1 MFSVPL
7 LTLMVTF
14 APTGIEMLILLS
26 FGLDE
31 TIWFIATASVFCCI
45 INISWLAKLG
55 LSSSTALVFSMAIA
69 GGGGEYV

>member
-1 MFSVPL
+1 
-7 LTLMVTF
+7 
-14 APTGIEMLILLS
+14 MLILLS